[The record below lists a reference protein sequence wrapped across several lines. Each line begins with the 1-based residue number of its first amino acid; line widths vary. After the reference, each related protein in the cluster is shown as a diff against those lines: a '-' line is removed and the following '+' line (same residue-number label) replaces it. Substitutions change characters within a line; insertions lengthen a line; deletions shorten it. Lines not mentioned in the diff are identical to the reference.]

1 MESFLM
7 EKTESQTAT
16 KGSGSIFASFL
27 NRIGG
32 VFLAPDAAFNQ
43 IISSRIGFWEPLILI
58 LLLVGIE
65 GAVLASFAVRV
76 LSAIMNSLG
85 SVASS
90 TPLGFLTFL
99 PTMMIIMMIVSF
111 LILWIIVAGIA
122 HLIARFVF
130 GGRGS
135 FVQLLKLYGY
145 SFAPYSLAILGTV
158 FVEISWITWPLA
170 IFLSIV
176 ANFWIV
182 VLMTSAVKHNYG
194 IDTGKAFISSFIGP
208 MLVWLII
215 VGIFWLWILLFIS
228 SFAGGAI

>member
-1 MESFLM
+1 MRSFLM
-7 EKTESQTAT
+7 EKTESQTVA
-16 KGSGSIFASFL
+16 KESGSAFASFL

-32 VFLAPDAAFNQ
+32 VFLAPDATFNQ

-65 GAVLASFAVRV
+65 GAVLASFAVRM

-85 SVASS
+85 AISS
-90 TPLGFLTFL
+90 GAPLGFLAVL
-99 PTMMIIMMIVSF
+99 PTIMIIVMIVSF

-130 GGRGS
+130 GGRG
-135 FVQLLKLYGY
+135 FFLQLLKLYGY

-158 FVEISWITWPLA
+158 LVGISWTTWPLA
-170 IFLSIV
+170 IFLNI
-176 ANFWIV
+176 AATFWIV
-182 VLMTSAVKHNYG
+182 VLMTSAVKHNYD

-208 MLVWLII
+208 MLVWLVT
-215 VGIFWLWILLFIS
+215 VGIFWVWILLLMS
-228 SFAGGAI
+228 SFAGGVV

>member
-1 MESFLM
+1 M
-7 EKTESQTAT
+7 EKTQSQTAA
-16 KGSGSIFASFL
+16 KGSGSVFASFL

-32 VFLAPDAAFNQ
+32 VFLTPDTTFNQ

-58 LLLVGIE
+58 LLLIGIE
-65 GAVLASFAVRV
+65 GAVLASFAIRV
-76 LSAIMNSLG
+76 LSAIMGSLG
-85 SVASS
+85 PVASS
-90 TPLGFLTFL
+90 TSLGFLTVL
-99 PTMMIIMMIVSF
+99 PAMMIIMMIASF

-158 FVEISWITWPLA
+158 FVGISWITWPLA
-170 IFLSIV
+170 VFLNI
-176 ANFWIV
+176 AATFWVV
-182 VLMTSAVKHNYG
+182 VLMTSAVKHNYD
-194 IDTGKAFISSFIGP
+194 IDTGKAFISSFVGP

-215 VGIFWLWILLFIS
+215 VGIFWLWILLLMN
-228 SFAGGAI
+228 SFAGGVI